1 MSDLLPPSATQQE
14 RALAETVARVSD
26 VQTPARDLWNPD
38 TCPIELLPW
47 LAWAFSLDDWDVNWT
62 EAQQRAAVKASYAVH
77 RYKGTIGSVKDAL
90 NALGLGVQVQEWY
103 NQIPAGDP
111 YTYKLLL
118 EVNQYGVSIADLN
131 KIFDVVENAKNLR
144 SHMTT
149 LDLSVASNSTV
160 YIGAVALSGNEIA
173 FTYPAGFT
181 PEITLT
187 LDGSWVLDGTQNL
200 DGLRN

>member
-1 MSDLLPPSATQQE
+1 MSDLLPSSATAQE

-26 VQTPARDLWNPD
+26 VPTRARDLWNPD

-47 LAWAFSLDDWDVNWT
+47 LAWAFSLDEWDATWT
-62 EAQQRAAVKASYAVH
+62 EDQQRTAVKTSYSVH

-90 NALGLGVQVQEWY
+90 QALGLGVRVQEWF

-118 EVNQYGVSIADLN
+118 EVNQYGVSLAQLQ
-131 KIFDVVENAKNLR
+131 KIHDVVENAKNLR

-149 LDLSVASNSTV
+149 LDITVASNSTV
-160 YIGAVALSGNEIA
+160 YIGAVSLSGNNIA
-173 FTYPAGFT
+173 FSHPAGALIADGTYFA
-181 PEITLT
+181 
-187 LDGSWVLDGTQNL
+187 DGSQIASGMITYGV
-200 DGLRN
+200 